1 MLPESD
7 LEALTSLMNDDVLTD
22 ESQHVIQQMWERQR
36 EYLVDGERVVD
47 ELLSDVCIL
56 CSEAALALKAIEQSP
71 KLDQRSNHRKR
82 VAQIAADLQVKCS
95 DLAFASHAN
104 RLNLHT
110 ISARSDGVP
119 ADIQSAAQT
128 ALLQQAMILHNVP
141 ALPNVANNLFQAVAY
156 RDPKRELV
164 AAAQKKLNWL
174 FMIVAA
180 LVAGGTSAAIED
192 WSDSNLAAVSGWLGL
207 LIGFLIW
214 WVLRSVTAWAI
225 KNGDDAS

>member
-1 MLPESD
+1 
-7 LEALTSLMNDDVLTD
+7 
-22 ESQHVIQQMWERQR
+22 
-36 EYLVDGERVVD
+36 
-47 ELLSDVCIL
+47 
-56 CSEAALALKAIEQSP
+56 
-71 KLDQRSNHRKR
+71 
-82 VAQIAADLQVKCS
+82 
-95 DLAFASHAN
+95 
-104 RLNLHT
+104 
-110 ISARSDGVP
+110 
-119 ADIQSAAQT
+119 
-128 ALLQQAMILHNVP
+128 MILHNVP